1 MGPLATQMFYK
12 MLIEHT
18 VAEKDQDHINVLIFG
33 HATMPDRTA
42 AILSGNL
49 KPVYEKLRAD
59 LETLAAYG
67 CKAIAVPCNT
77 SHYFLDRIEEDISV
91 PIINMIRES
100 AEEAA
105 KTCKGCRVGILAT
118 DGTVK
123 SGLYQRALTERDII
137 PYTMTE
143 RGQELVMYEIYD
155 CVKNGRPS
163 DPKVWKEIESEL
175 IGAGCKKALLACT
188 ELSVVRDE
196 NDLGN
201 FYIDTMEVLAVRSI
215 EYMGK
220 KVKR

>member
-1 MGPLATQMFYK
+1 MASGLISEISLCWKTVPLVGAVLRILGRRRSKWKIHLELWEVWGRLQHRMFYK

-18 VAEKDQDHINVLIFG
+18 VAEKDQDHIDVLIFG

-105 KTCKGCRVGILAT
+105 KNLQRLSRGDFS
-118 DGTVK
+118 DGWNSKIRTVSK
-123 SGLYQRALTERDII
+123 SAY
-137 PYTMTE
+137 
-143 RGQELVMYEIYD
+143 
-155 CVKNGRPS
+155 
-163 DPKVWKEIESEL
+163 
-175 IGAGCKKALLACT
+175 
-188 ELSVVRDE
+188 
-196 NDLGN
+196 
-201 FYIDTMEVLAVRSI
+201 
-215 EYMGK
+215 
-220 KVKR
+220 